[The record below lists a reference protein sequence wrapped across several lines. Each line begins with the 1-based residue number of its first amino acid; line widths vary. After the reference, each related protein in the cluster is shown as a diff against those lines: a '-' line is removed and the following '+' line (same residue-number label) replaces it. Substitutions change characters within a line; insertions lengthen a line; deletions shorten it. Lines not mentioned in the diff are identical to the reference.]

1 MSGLE
6 TISISATPERLR
18 STKVDVGCWSCS
30 NLPASC
36 SRCSRSMPTLMPSP
50 SGRSTVTT
58 PSPTTGDLYWLI
70 W

>member
-18 STKVDVGCWSCS
+18 STNDMVGLWSCS
-30 NLPASC
+30 DLPASC
-36 SRCSRSMPTLMPSP
+36 SRCSRSMPTVALSP
-50 SGRSTVTT
+50 PASSTTT
-58 PSPTTGDLYWLI
+58 SPSPTIGDLYWLI